1 MSARAQTG
9 AKLAA
14 EGIEAPPAGAERPA
28 RPELGELLELT
39 IERLA
44 HGGEGVARYGDSPLG
59 EHGGG
64 YVVFVSGG
72 IPGDRVRAQIV
83 KRKRSYA
90 HARAVEIVAPSP
102 ERIAETAAHPG
113 VAWQV
118 LPYTR
123 QLELKSEQVDDA
135 LRRIGRLE
143 GYELEP
149 IVPAVQQWRYRN
161 KLEYS
166 FGERAQ
172 ARASER
178 ERGDEGSG
186 AGGNAGITSGGGDA
200 RLGGDADD
208 RAGRGD
214 AGELVCGFHA
224 PGGWKRVEP
233 IADCML
239 ASELGNRAR
248 EVALRWAREQR
259 LKAWDRRRESLTA
272 DEPLLRNLVVREGR
286 RTGRLQVRLVTA
298 DGELDA
304 ASLAQALVA
313 ELGAERVSGVLWT
326 RSAALAETTMGG
338 ETELVWGEAELPERL
353 RVGLRGG
360 RGDRPA
366 GEGDPVVELERDEG
380 LDLRI
385 SAEAFFQT
393 NTEMAEVLYG
403 AAAEYAA
410 LEGWE
415 RVYDL
420 YCGIGTIALTLAPR
434 AGEVWGI
441 ELVEPAVADA
451 IAAARRNE
459 ITNARFFAGDARTAL
474 PELVARAGK
483 PDVVV
488 VDPPRAGLSQKVM
501 RRVLDCSPKRIV
513 YVSCNPTTL
522 APNAAQMVAAGWR
535 LTKVRPVDMFP
546 QTPHIECVALLERG
560 A

>member
-1 MSARAQTG
+1 MS
-9 AKLAA
+9 
-14 EGIEAPPAGAERPA
+14 
-28 RPELGELLELT
+28 RPERGDQLELT
-39 IERLA
+39 VERLA
-44 HGGEGVARYGDSPLG
+44 HGGEGVARYGED
-59 EHGGG
+59 G
-64 YVVFVSGG
+64 YVVFVSGA
-72 IPGDRVRAQIV
+72 IPGDRVRAEVV

-90 HARAVEIVAPSP
+90 HARAVELLTPSP
-102 ERIAETAAHPG
+102 ERIAETAGHPG

-118 LPYTR
+118 LPYER
-123 QLELKSEQVDDA
+123 QLQIKAQQVNDA
-135 LRRIGRLE
+135 LWRIGGLD

-149 IVPAVQQWRYRN
+149 IVPAVEQWRYRN

-166 FGERAQ
+166 FGER
-172 ARASER
+172 
-178 ERGDEGSG
+178 D
-186 AGGNAGITSGGGDA
+186 
-200 RLGGDADD
+200 
-208 RAGRGD
+208 
-214 AGELVCGFHA
+214 GELVCGFHA

-233 IADCML
+233 ITDCML

-248 EVALRWAREQR
+248 EVTLRWARTYGNPPTLR
-259 LKAWDRRRESLTA
+259 AWDRRRESLEWESHPP
-272 DEPLLRNLVVREGR
+272 EPLLRNLVVREGR

-304 ASLAQALVA
+304 ASLAEALVA

-326 RSAALAETTMGG
+326 RSSALAETTLGG

-353 RVGLRGG
+353 RVGVRAG
-360 RGDRPA
+360 RGSPPA
-366 GEGDPVVELERDEG
+366 QESGIASEPANDDG

-403 AAAEYAA
+403 VAGDYAA
-410 LEGWE
+410 LAGWE

-451 IAAARRNE
+451 IAAAARNE
-459 ITNARFFAGDARTAL
+459 ITNARFFAGDARLAL

-488 VDPPRAGLSQKVM
+488 VDPPRAGLSQKVV

-522 APNAAQMVAAGWR
+522 APNAAQMVQAGWR

-546 QTPHIECVALLERG
+546 QTPHIECVALLERK
-560 A
+560 